1 MKAYIKH
8 ILTFLRANLKSLLLS
23 LVLSVIIWFAVS
35 IQVFPNVYDHVSD
48 IEVIAA
54 PTALMEQENLEI
66 TKINSETVTVQIQ
79 GKRYVIGS
87 LSAADF
93 TAVLDL
99 SMVTT
104 PGTHVVPID
113 VAPIVNSDDYEI
125 VSSGLTTTIDV
136 QRVITKEIPVEVNT
150 DNIQIAEGLHVQTD
164 EITISPSTVTVKGEE
179 SLVNSIEKAVVDV
192 DYNKVMSVTTELKG
206 ELSLYKSDNTKI
218 ENPDLKY
225 EKTGYIVTVPVC
237 KVKTLPLDFSLNV
250 PSNFDISSLPYTILP
265 EEITIAAPATDTS
278 IDNLEKTDIGEINL
292 SNLTSKD
299 PQGVKLVI
307 SLPDGYKNLS
317 NIGIAQVNFDNADS
331 YGKLEFTVPTDDFS
345 ILNGDEAFEY
355 SMVTNQLAVTVV
367 GPSDVL
373 HNMISSDITGTVNL
387 LGVTM
392 EEGVKNVTVSLR
404 INGIDVSAWV
414 TGDYKVDIRA
424 TAKEAVE

>member
-278 IDNLEKTDIGEINL
+278 IDNLEKIDIGEINL

-299 PQGVKLVI
+299 LQGVKLVI

>member
-237 KVKTLPLDFSLNV
+237 KVKTLPLDFSQNV

-278 IDNLEKTDIGEINL
+278 IDNLEKIDIGEINL

-299 PQGVKLVI
+299 LQGVKLVI